1 MTTSASSR
9 SAPGFASTCW
19 SLVMQRDPSQE
30 TRAAALGELC
40 ARYWYPVYAYLRC
53 SGHEPALAQD
63 IVRVFLGELL
73 NRPIP
78 AQPSPPLRFRD
89 FLLQR
94 LQGFLDGDWRD
105 LPDAD
110 LALPSPDT
118 AALEARH
125 RRDNAGIAAPAQAY
139 QHSFACEV
147 LERALDRLRHEAVH
161 SGHEAMYAA
170 LAPYLTTEPAPA
182 DYEAMAQRLDQR
194 PLALIVALKRLRQRF
209 RELVGRELS
218 DTVESAADL
227 LDEQRTLHG
236 FLSVGH

>member
-1 MTTSASSR
+1 MSASSQ
-9 SAPGFASTCW
+9 SAPGFLSTCW
-19 SLVMQRDPSQE
+19 SLVMQRGPLQE

-63 IVRVFLGELL
+63 IARAFLGDLL
-73 NRPIP
+73 SRPV
-78 AQPSPPLRFRD
+78 ATRPSPPLRFRD

-94 LQGFLDGDWRD
+94 LQAFLDGDWRE

-110 LALPSPDT
+110 LAVPSPDT
-118 AALEARH
+118 SALEARH
-125 RRDNAGIAAPAQAY
+125 RRDNAGIAAPARAY

-147 LERALDRLRHEAVH
+147 LARALDRLQQEAVQ
-161 SGHEAMYAA
+161 SGHADMYAA
-170 LAPYLTTEPAPA
+170 LAPYLTAEPAPA
-182 DYEAMAQRLDQR
+182 DYEAMAQRLGQR

-236 FLSVGH
+236 FLSAGN